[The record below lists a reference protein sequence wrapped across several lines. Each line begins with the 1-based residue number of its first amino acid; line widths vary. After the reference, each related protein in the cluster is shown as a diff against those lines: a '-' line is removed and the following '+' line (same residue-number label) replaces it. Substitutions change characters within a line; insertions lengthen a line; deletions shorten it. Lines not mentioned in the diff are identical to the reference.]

1 MCWRS
6 RFESPILRCCG
17 DSPATDQPA
26 PAIRRCA
33 RHDMTDR
40 RDMPDMSD
48 STLAN
53 EPTDSTDAAE
63 PTLPMLNTEPMLPML
78 SSEFVEPMLSID
90 PRDRW
95 LRRDI
100 DARVS

>member
-1 MCWRS
+1 
-6 RFESPILRCCG
+6 
-17 DSPATDQPA
+17 
-26 PAIRRCA
+26 
-33 RHDMTDR
+33 
-40 RDMPDMSD
+40 MPDMSD

-63 PTLPMLNTEPMLPML
+63 PTLPMLSTEPMLPML

-100 DARVS
+100 DARVSWLMVIMVPANADAGVGID